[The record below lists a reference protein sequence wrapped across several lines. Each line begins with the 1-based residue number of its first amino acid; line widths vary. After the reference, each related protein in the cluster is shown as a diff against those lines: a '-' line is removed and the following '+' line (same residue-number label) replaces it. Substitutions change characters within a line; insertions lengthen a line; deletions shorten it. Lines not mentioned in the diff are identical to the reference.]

1 MRMNDQQPVNIVTQF
16 FAWLAAIASAAGITT
31 QDLIYIA
38 FGAVGVLVSVLSF
51 VLGRIDARAKRKNEE
66 RRTALYADY
75 LDKRSGRSGISVDE
89 ADQYTPL
96 PGGESEA

>member
-1 MRMNDQQPVNIVTQF
+1 MNDQQSANIVTQF

-31 QDLIYIA
+31 QDLIFIA

-51 VLGRIDARAKRKNEE
+51 VLGRIDARAKRRQEE

-75 LDKRSGRSGISVDE
+75 LGKRSGRVSATVDE
-89 ADQYTPL
+89 ADRYTPL

>member
-1 MRMNDQQPVNIVTQF
+1 MNEQPNNVVTQL

-31 QDLIYIA
+31 QDLIFIV
-38 FGAVGVLVSVLSF
+38 FGAIGVVISVLSF
-51 VLGRIDARAKRKNEE
+51 VLGRIDSRAKRKQEE

-75 LDKRSGRSGISVDE
+75 LGKRSGRVGASVDE

-96 PGGESEA
+96 PGGESKA

>member
-1 MRMNDQQPVNIVTQF
+1 MKMNDQQQVNIVTQF

-38 FGAVGVLVSVLSF
+38 FGAIGVLVSVLSF
-51 VLGRIDARAKRKNEE
+51 VLGRIDARAKRKQEE
-66 RRTALYADY
+66 RRTELYADY
-75 LDKRSGRSGISVDE
+75 LRKRSGRAGTSVDE

>member
-1 MRMNDQQPVNIVTQF
+1 MKMNDQQSVNIVTQF

-38 FGAVGVLVSVLSF
+38 FGAIGVLVSVLSF
-51 VLGRIDARAKRKNEE
+51 VLGRIDARAKRKQEE
-66 RRTALYADY
+66 RRTTLYENY
-75 LDKRSGRSGISVDE
+75 LDKRSGRSSTALDE

>member
-1 MRMNDQQPVNIVTQF
+1 MNDQQSANIVTQF

-38 FGAVGVLVSVLSF
+38 FGAIGVLVSVLSF
-51 VLGRIDARAKRKNEE
+51 VLGRIDARAKRRQEE
-66 RRTALYADY
+66 RRTKLYEDY
-75 LDKRSGRSGISVDE
+75 LGKRSGRSGSSVDE
-89 ADQYTPL
+89 ADRYTPL

>member
-1 MRMNDQQPVNIVTQF
+1 MNDQQPANIVTQF

-38 FGAVGVLVSVLSF
+38 FGAIGVLVSVLSF
-51 VLGRIDARAKRKNEE
+51 ILSRIDARAKRKQEE
-66 RRTALYADY
+66 RRTKLYEDY
-75 LDKRSGRSGISVDE
+75 LGKRSGRAGVSVDE
-89 ADQYTPL
+89 ADRYTSL

>member
-1 MRMNDQQPVNIVTQF
+1 MNDQQPVNIVTQF

-38 FGAVGVLVSVLSF
+38 FGAIGVLVSVLSF
-51 VLGRIDARAKRKNEE
+51 VLGRIDARAKRKQEE
-66 RRTALYADY
+66 RRTELYAKY
-75 LDKRSGRSGISVDE
+75 LDKRSGRGSSFDE

>member
-1 MRMNDQQPVNIVTQF
+1 MNDQQPVNIVTQF

-38 FGAVGVLVSVLSF
+38 FGAIGVLVSVLSF
-51 VLGRIDARAKRKNEE
+51 VFGRIDARAKRKQEE
-66 RRTALYADY
+66 RRTELYAKY
-75 LDKRSGRSGISVDE
+75 LDKRSGRGSSFDE

>member
-1 MRMNDQQPVNIVTQF
+1 MKMNDQQPVNIVTQF

-38 FGAVGVLVSVLSF
+38 FGAIGVLVSVLSF
-51 VLGRIDARAKRKNEE
+51 VLGRIDARAKRKQEE
-66 RRTALYADY
+66 RRTALYEGY
-75 LDKRSGRSGISVDE
+75 LERRSGRAGVSMDE

-96 PGGESEA
+96 PGGESET

>member
-1 MRMNDQQPVNIVTQF
+1 MKMNDQQPVNIVTQF

-38 FGAVGVLVSVLSF
+38 FGAVGVFVSVLSL
-51 VLGRIDARAKRKNEE
+51 VLGRIDARAKRKQEE
-66 RRTALYADY
+66 RRTELYEDY
-75 LDKRSGRSGISVDE
+75 LVKRSGRDGSSMDP

-96 PGGESEA
+96 PGGEGEA

>member
-1 MRMNDQQPVNIVTQF
+1 MNDQQPVNIVTQF
-16 FAWLAAIASAAGITT
+16 FAWLAAIASAAGLTT

-38 FGAVGVLVSVLSF
+38 FGAIGVLISLLSF
-51 VLGRIDARAKRKNEE
+51 VLGRIDARAKRKQEE
-66 RRTALYADY
+66 RRTNLYANY
-75 LDKRSGRSGISVDE
+75 LDKRSGRSVAVDE

>member
-1 MRMNDQQPVNIVTQF
+1 MNDQQPVNIVTQF

-38 FGAVGVLVSVLSF
+38 FGAIGVLVSVLSF
-51 VLGRIDARAKRKNEE
+51 ALGRIDARAKRKQDE
-66 RRTALYADY
+66 RRTDLYAKY
-75 LDKRSGRSGISVDE
+75 LDKRSGRGATFDE

>member
-1 MRMNDQQPVNIVTQF
+1 MKMNDQQSANIVTQF

-31 QDLIYIA
+31 QDLIFIA

-51 VLGRIDARAKRKNEE
+51 VLGRIDARAKRKQEE
-66 RRTALYADY
+66 RRTKLYEEY
-75 LDKRSGRSGISVDE
+75 LGKRSGRAGHSVDE

>member
-1 MRMNDQQPVNIVTQF
+1 MDQASSNIITQF
-16 FAWLAAIASAAGITT
+16 FAWLAAVAAAAGITT

-38 FGAVGVLVSVLSF
+38 FGAIGVLVSVLSF
-51 VLGRIDARAKRKNEE
+51 VLGRIDSRAKRKQEE

-75 LDKRSGRSGISVDE
+75 LGKRSGRTGASVDE